1 MNGALHTS
9 KSIDDVSEG
18 LHRVD
23 NTGAGVFVLT
33 RNAMQEYEFRP
44 DNDFA
49 RPFLVDNGLHW
60 RLVAVNLLGNSNSNS
75 AFVFK
80 DGEFAGF
87 VSRGK
92 FPYAIWRPNREVMF
106 LDLSLQESVNY
117 TREVLYE
124 DRVYTLLLSGS
135 GMCVDYL
142 AAQSRARKYGKR
154 FWNEGSGN
162 NRFSGVS
169 RQKPLFGATFDES
182 FVDEEGVVIGCLR
195 DGVYD
200 YDLPYRGNATD
211 IMFRHEKWEPPSNK
225 TLAEII
231 RSPWV

>member
-1 MNGALHTS
+1 M
-9 KSIDDVSEG
+9 
-18 LHRVD
+18 R
-23 NTGAGVFVLT
+23 
-33 RNAMQEYEFRP
+33 EYEFRP

-49 RPFLVDNGLHW
+49 RPFLVDNSLHW
-60 RLVAVNLLGNSNSNS
+60 QLVAVNLLGNSNSNS

-124 DRVYTLLLSGS
+124 DRIYTLLLSGS

-142 AAQSRARKYGKR
+142 ASQSNVRKYGKR
-154 FWNEGSGN
+154 FWNKGSGSS
-162 NRFSGVS
+162 RLSGVS
-169 RQKPLFGATFDES
+169 RWKPLDGDVCDEA
-182 FVDEEGVVIGCLR
+182 FVDEDGIVIGRLR
-195 DGVYD
+195 NGVYD
-200 YDLPYRGNATD
+200 YDLPYRGKATD
-211 IMFRHEKWEPPSNK
+211 IMFRHEKWELPINK